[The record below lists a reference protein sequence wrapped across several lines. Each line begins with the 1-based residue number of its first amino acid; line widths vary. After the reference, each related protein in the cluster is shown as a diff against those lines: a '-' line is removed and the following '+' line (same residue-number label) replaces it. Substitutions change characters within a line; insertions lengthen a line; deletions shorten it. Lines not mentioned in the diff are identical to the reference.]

1 MASNRKYAALPDL
14 VSSRLAFVLEPKLAN
29 CPYVY
34 QDSAP
39 DIYETPE
46 LTDDNSTVPV
56 SPIDTPWGLKL
67 TTD

>member
-14 VSSRLAFVLEPKLAN
+14 VCLRDQTQATSPLLTVLHL
-29 CPYVY
+29 

-46 LTDDNSTVPV
+46 LTDDLSTVPV
-56 SPIDTPWGLKL
+56 RLARASAGL
-67 TTD
+67 D